1 VKIVVEI
8 ISAEYGGIRTYVE
21 HLLRTWE
28 TAHPEDELLVVVPES
43 STVPTFGHQRVEL
56 KVPRPDT
63 LFRPVVQTLRT
74 PRIAREFGADAIL
87 ATLPSTTLV
96 RSRTP
101 TAIVIYDLR
110 HELRPEQFTR
120 GRRLLRGVSY
130 SRGYQVT
137 DGILSI
143 SQRSLDDLHELHPR
157 TRVVPSAVTHLG
169 ADHVLQWPGTAGGG
183 PAITFAHHTN
193 KNQGLVIDGWADGL
207 ARGLAMPRLTMLG
220 VGGARESLAREIESR
235 GLSAHIELAPFLPEP
250 EFQRLM
256 KSTSMVVFPSD
267 FEGFGL
273 PVVEGMLLGAPVV
286 IGPERATMEIA
297 GGHASVLADW
307 TPAALADAVDRAAGF
322 DTAHLERARAHA
334 AGFTWARCVEQ
345 TRDFLGGLA
354 THRG

>member
-1 VKIVVEI
+1 MKVVVEI

-28 TAHPEDELLVVVPES
+28 VTHPGDELLVVVPET

-56 KVPRPDT
+56 AVPRPET
-63 LFRPVVQTLRT
+63 LFRPVVQTWRT

-87 ATLPSTTLV
+87 ATLPSTTLLK
-96 RSRTP
+96 SRTP
-101 TAIVIYDLR
+101 TGIVIYDLR

-120 GRRLLRGVSY
+120 GRRLLRGISY
-130 SRGYQVT
+130 SRGYQVA

-157 TRVVPSAVTHLG
+157 TTRVPAAVTHLG
-169 ADHVLQWPGTAGGG
+169 ADHVLEWPGVAGSG

-193 KNQGLVIDGWADGL
+193 KNQSLVIDGWADGL
-207 ARGLAMPRLTMLG
+207 ARGLPMPALTMLG
-220 VGGARESLAREIESR
+220 VGRARERLAREIGAR
-235 GLSAHIELAPFLPEP
+235 GLSDHITLAPFLPEP
-250 EFQRLM
+250 DFQRLM

-286 IGPERATMEIA
+286 IGPERATMEVA
-297 GGHASVLADW
+297 GGHAAVLADW
-307 TPAALADAVDRAAGF
+307 TPQAVADAVARATGF
-322 DTAHLERARAHA
+322 DRAHLERARAHA
-334 AGFTWARCVEQ
+334 AEFTWARCVEQ
-345 TRDFLGGLA
+345 TRSFLSRLA
-354 THRG
+354 TAD

>member
-1 VKIVVEI
+1 VKVVVEV

-28 TAHPEDELLVVVPES
+28 TTRPEDELLVVVPET

-56 KVPRPDT
+56 KVRRPDT
-63 LFRPVVQTLRT
+63 LFRPVAQTLRT
-74 PRIAREFGADAIL
+74 PRIAREFGADAVL
-87 ATLPSTTLV
+87 ATLPSTTLKKPQI
-96 RSRTP
+96 P

-120 GRRLLRGVSY
+120 GRRLLRGISY
-130 SRGYQVT
+130 SRGYQVA
-137 DGILSI
+137 DGIISI
-143 SQRSLDDLHELHPR
+143 SRRSLDDLHELHPR
-157 TRVVPSAVTHLG
+157 TRSTPSAVTHLG
-169 ADHVLQWPGTAGGG
+169 ADHVLGWPGQVGGG

-207 ARGLAMPRLTMLG
+207 ARGLVMPRLTMLG
-220 VGGARESLAREIESR
+220 VGGARESLAREIAAR
-235 GLSAHIELAPFLPEP
+235 GLEHHVELAPFLPEP

-286 IGPERATMEIA
+286 IGPEAATTEIA

-307 TPAALADAVDRAAGF
+307 TPAALADAVDRAAHF
-322 DTAHLERARAHA
+322 DAAHLEAARAHA
-334 AGFTWARCVEQ
+334 AEFTWARCVEQ
-345 TRDFLGGLA
+345 TRDFLASLA
-354 THRG
+354 TRS